1 MKSFK
6 PALAA
11 LALAMATPAFAEDG
25 MTISDAYARFMPGS
39 KAGAAF
45 FTIENHT
52 GADDRLVSA
61 ASEVSMM
68 VELHTHKEDANGVMQ
83 MLEVKEGFAVPAGAS
98 HALARGGDHLMF
110 LGLKRPME
118 HGATVAVTLTFE
130 KAGEMAIEIPV
141 DLERR
146 PMHGQMKMGN

>member
-1 MKSFK
+1 MTYKTV
-6 PALAA
+6 LAA
-11 LALAMATPAFAEDG
+11 LMAATLAMPAFAE
-25 MTISDAYARFMPGS
+25 IKVSDPYARASTAMATS
-39 KAGAAF
+39 GAAF
-45 FTIENHT
+45 LVIENT
-52 GADDRLVSA
+52 GPEDDRLIA
-61 ASEVSMM
+61 ARSDIADR